1 MHDNFGFKFLLASRA
16 IRSVAIV
23 YMTLAIPLYLSLLKF
38 SAIKIGLIFLAIM
51 LFNAFIVLLLGFI
64 GDLYSYKKSLLI
76 AELLPMLA
84 GIIIGLSS
92 SHLLIILAMVI
103 GSIGG
108 AAGGMRGAFSP
119 GTTALIAN
127 NWHEEG
133 ERVSKLG
140 QLAAIAPLF
149 SIVGGLLVSAHA
161 LLQASVGGIEAFKI
175 LYLFS
180 GAMMLASFVL
190 ILLVK
195 EAKVEKK
202 KKISLKPESYRYL
215 SRIVVSNA
223 LQGAGIGVAIPLL
236 PLWLEMM
243 YHANTFSI
251 GLLFSASYLMTALG
265 SYASSRISS
274 HFNLLNISSRT
285 RVLGGALLVVMA
297 FMPSMALAALLY
309 AARALVSGFGSP
321 TRSTVNVR
329 GIDKEDYGTAS
340 SIQGLASR
348 LAQTSSGL
356 SGYMLEYSMPL
367 PLFAGGILQLFG
379 GIAYGK
385 LLRYKDI
392 GGASV

>member
-1 MHDNFGFKFLLASRA
+1 VED
-16 IRSVAIV
+16 V
-23 YMTLAIPLYLSLLKF
+23 T
-38 SAIKIGLIFLAIM
+38 FLAIM

-108 AAGGMRGAFSP
+108 AAGGMRGAFTP

-215 SRIVVSNA
+215 SRIVISNA

-285 RVLGGALLVVMA
+285 RVLG
-297 FMPSMALAALLY
+297 
-309 AARALVSGFGSP
+309 
-321 TRSTVNVR
+321 
-329 GIDKEDYGTAS
+329 
-340 SIQGLASR
+340 
-348 LAQTSSGL
+348 
-356 SGYMLEYSMPL
+356 
-367 PLFAGGILQLFG
+367 
-379 GIAYGK
+379 
-385 LLRYKDI
+385 
-392 GGASV
+392 